1 VGRYLMSER
10 TIINVDGPTSFT
22 DQARVVE
29 GQGIYLDGDRAIPQ
43 KVQFRYDDATQT
55 LVIFTLDGLQ
65 TWPYTALRELRDQA
79 GDDTLILRLQD
90 DPTTRLIIQNTE
102 DRRLIRAR
110 AKRLHKRAKTVRHGR
125 LFGWA
130 LTAIGSVALIIF
142 VMVPLMADQL
152 AEYLPPAGEKA
163 LGDATF
169 EQIRGALDDTGFAGL
184 TICDAPEG
192 SAALAKIETRITS
205 TLDLETPLTV
215 HVLDHPMV
223 NAFALPGG
231 YVVFF
236 RGLIEKAEEPE
247 EVAAV
252 FAHEVGHI
260 AARDPT
266 RIALRSAGSIGVLG
280 LLLGDFAGGAV
291 VLFLAERI
299 IQADYTQEAEGAADA
314 FAHKVLL
321 AADLPPSA
329 IGTFF
334 ERLDAENDQDAGLM
348 AHFMTHPA
356 LGDRIAAARDAEP
369 AGAEFRPLLT
379 SQEWSALQSICD

>member
-1 VGRYLMSER
+1 
-10 TIINVDGPTSFT
+10 
-22 DQARVVE
+22 
-29 GQGIYLDGDRAIPQ
+29 
-43 KVQFRYDDATQT
+43 
-55 LVIFTLDGLQ
+55 
-65 TWPYTALRELRDQA
+65 
-79 GDDTLILRLQD
+79 
-90 DPTTRLIIQNTE
+90 
-102 DRRLIRAR
+102 
-110 AKRLHKRAKTVRHGR
+110 
-125 LFGWA
+125 
-130 LTAIGSVALIIF
+130 
-142 VMVPLMADQL
+142 
-152 AEYLPPAGEKA
+152 
-163 LGDATF
+163 
-169 EQIRGALDDTGFAGL
+169 
-184 TICDAPEG
+184 
-192 SAALAKIETRITS
+192 
-205 TLDLETPLTV
+205 
-215 HVLDHPMV
+215 MV

-299 IQADYTQEAEGAADA
+299 IQADYTQEAEGAADT

-329 IGTFF
+329 IATFF
-334 ERLDAENDQDAGLM
+334 ERLDAENDEDAGLM

-356 LGDRIAAARDAEP
+356 LGDRIAAARAAEP
-369 AGAEFRPLLT
+369 ADAEFRPLLT
-379 SQEWSALQSICD
+379 PQEWSALQSICD